1 MQKPVLVIKLGTAVI
16 SDKNGLV
23 SRAIIKKVAAEIA
36 FLQKQYSIVLV
47 SSGAVA
53 SGKKFIHD
61 YKGTLTE
68 RKAAAAIGNPI
79 LIRLYQ
85 KYFDAHHIT
94 VAQALCERHHF
105 SNRTQ
110 FLQLKETFVAFWS
123 NGILPIVNENDL
135 VSNHELKFSDND
147 ELATLLSIG
156 FDAYKLII
164 CTSSGGLLDNEKK
177 VIPMVQKI
185 DNRIMQFVH
194 SGKTSTGL
202 GGMLSKLTFTRLA
215 NSLGIEVVICGLSG
229 IHPLKDA
236 LNRKN
241 GTQLLAQPSNL
252 KARQK
257 WLASG
262 SVTLGSL
269 LLDKGAIKAI
279 LQRKSLLT
287 IGITTVKGKFESGE
301 VVQLMDDD
309 ENIVGV
315 AMVKINSKEILNNR
329 ESKNILAAHADNI
342 VIF

>member
-1 MQKPVLVIKLGTAVI
+1 MQKRVLVIKLGTAII
-16 SDKNGLV
+16 SDNNGTV
-23 SRAIIKKVAAEIA
+23 SRKVIKTVAAEIA
-36 FLQKQYSIVLV
+36 FLQKNYSVILV

-53 SGKKFIHD
+53 SGKKFINE
-61 YKGTLTE
+61 YKGSITE

-85 KYFDAHHIT
+85 KHFDAHNIT

-105 SNRTQ
+105 SNRVQ
-110 FLQLKETFVAFWS
+110 FLQLKETFAAFWQ

-156 FDAYKLII
+156 FDAAKLII
-164 CTSSGGLLDNEKK
+164 CTSSGGLLNHDKK
-177 VIPMVQKI
+177 VIPLVQKI
-185 DNRIMQFVH
+185 DHRILQFVH
-194 SGKTSTGL
+194 SGKSATGL

-215 NSLGIEVVICGLSG
+215 NSLGIEVVICGLAG
-229 IHPLKDA
+229 LHPLQNA
-236 LNRKN
+236 IQGKN
-241 GTQLLAQPSNL
+241 GTLLLAQTSNL

-269 LLDKGAIKAI
+269 QLDKGATKAVC
-279 LQRKSLLT
+279 LRKSLLT
-287 IGITTVKGKFESGE
+287 IGITSVKGKFEQGE
-301 VVQLMDDD
+301 VVQLMDEE

-315 AMVKINSKEILNNR
+315 AMVKIHSKDIISQLQ
-329 ESKNILAAHADNI
+329 SKNVLAAHADDI